1 MQKVNKKIT
10 KLYFFIF
17 YFNFL
22 QIFLIIL
29 IKNKPKIFW
38 LIFYRILLVYL
49 LILLSVPS
57 KKIVIDVC
65 LSTILE

>member
-1 MQKVNKKIT
+1 MQKVSEKAI
-10 KLYFFIF
+10 KLYFLYFI
-17 YFNFL
+17 L
-22 QIFLIIL
+22 PIFLIIL

-38 LIFYRILLVYL
+38 LIFYKILLAYL

>member
-10 KLYFFIF
+10 KLYFLIF

-22 QIFLIIL
+22 PIFLIIL
-29 IKNKPKIFW
+29 IKNKPKIIW